1 MKISK
6 FIPWVFILSACALLA
21 IGRVYDER
29 LVLFDINLPIVIS
42 SIYFLCVIFI
52 LFSIKRIT
60 FSKSKFLFYLFYL
73 LVLIVNPILWMIFG
87 KTDFGLGNFINFSL
101 IIVPIS
107 IIVLEKYE
115 RKDVL
120 RTVYVLLLVSCFLAL
135 LSSIGLSLSDRPDG
149 RLATLGGG
157 PIVFAR
163 WMGFGIISLLLLPTA
178 IRKRY
183 RYGIALLF
191 LILAL
196 SSGSRGPILSLF
208 LTGMVYIFLNFN
220 KVIIK
225 TSLLVILII
234 SIFSFSGLEN
244 KLSDFGKLDRVFMNI
259 SKKGGSFQST
269 SARARLITSSF
280 VMLQNYPFGVGSGNW
295 RVVSNQLRPNDL
307 TPDELEYPHNLFLE
321 VACEYGIATF
331 IVIVFLFLYV
341 FYLSYIRMV
350 RYYRD
355 KTSLYTLLFYLL
367 IFFSLNSMVSGMLN
381 DSRLLFLI
389 ISFILIQ
396 KPLIMVENE

>member
-1 MKISK
+1 
-6 FIPWVFILSACALLA
+6 
-21 IGRVYDER
+21 
-29 LVLFDINLPIVIS
+29 
-42 SIYFLCVIFI
+42 
-52 LFSIKRIT
+52 
-60 FSKSKFLFYLFYL
+60 
-73 LVLIVNPILWMIFG
+73 
-87 KTDFGLGNFINFSL
+87 
-101 IIVPIS
+101 
-107 IIVLEKYE
+107 
-115 RKDVL
+115 
-120 RTVYVLLLVSCFLAL
+120 
-135 LSSIGLSLSDRPDG
+135 
-149 RLATLGGG
+149 
-157 PIVFAR
+157 
-163 WMGFGIISLLLLPTA
+163 
-178 IRKRY
+178 
-183 RYGIALLF
+183 
-191 LILAL
+191 
-196 SSGSRGPILSLF
+196 
-208 LTGMVYIFLNFN
+208 
-220 KVIIK
+220 
-225 TSLLVILII
+225 
-234 SIFSFSGLEN
+234 
-244 KLSDFGKLDRVFMNI
+244 MNI